1 MPRRWARSV
10 ALIIAVVAAACRSD
24 GSTPPPDASLSLT
37 GQSGALL
44 TGPAGA
50 RLLGVPLVLVT
61 DAALQPV
68 SGVVVTLALT
78 SGASTG
84 FALPETKVVS
94 GPDGLVRS
102 DVVLG
107 AAGDAVVRATT
118 AAPLAAEATVT
129 VTATAAP
136 ALATVSP
143 TTFGAGDEVTLTGS
157 DLPSASA
164 GTTVLV
170 GGVPATILA
179 ASATTLRVIAPACVT
194 AGPVTVAVRLP
205 SGATTNAVTASYTTS
220 MANPGLAVH
229 EAITVSAGQVAQC
242 LSLEGN
248 GARYLVVPQYATS
261 DAVGSVLAESRPPFA
276 LGANVSGAP
285 VASVARAG
293 GTLTAQGALDRML
306 RQSERALAPLAAR
319 SGAHPPVEAPL
330 AALTL
335 NSTRS
340 FKVLNTLD
348 GGAFDNVTARLK
360 FIGDNVLIYVDQTAP
375 ANGLSDAR
383 LTGLG
388 NLFDRKLYDAAAD
401 AFGSPTDIDKDDHVI
416 VLMTPTVNKM
426 TTAAECTTIG
436 YVTGFFYGLD
446 LSALATNSNKGEIF
460 YSIVAD
466 PSGATGSCAHT
477 VAEVERQV
485 PATFIHE
492 LQHMISYGQ
501 HVLVRGGPDEEL
513 WLNEGLSH
521 VAEELGSL
529 LYERD
534 PGQPRS
540 TPAQIFPDSSQ
551 GFINGD
557 MRNAYTYLRQP
568 TNTSVTLT
576 QGGGTLEERG
586 AAWLFLRWLGDQKG
600 DAIFRRLVETSLT
613 GVRNVEDKAGEPF
626 ARMFGDFSIAAYAY
640 DGLSGVPDGALP
652 ERYRF
657 LSRDFRLIFKRFFD
671 VGGEDFDRAFPI
683 VAAPFAPGTS
693 VFNSM
698 VPGTATWYELRTGT
712 APRVTLNFGPN
723 GGAGFDPALGAQVT
737 VLRLQPTP

>member
-1 MPRRWARSV
+1 MPRRRARYV
-10 ALIIAVVAAACRSD
+10 ALLLLVAAAACRSG
-24 GSTPPPDASLSLT
+24 GSTPPPDASLNLT
-37 GQSGALL
+37 GQGGAALS
-44 TGPAGA
+44 GPAGA

-61 DAALQPV
+61 NAAHEPV

-78 SGASTG
+78 SGATAG

-94 GPDGLVRS
+94 GPDGFVRA

-107 AAGDAVVRATT
+107 QAGQAAVRATT
-118 AAPLAAEATVT
+118 PAPLAAEATVT

-136 ALATVSP
+136 ALSAVSP
-143 TTFGAGDEVTLTGS
+143 ATFGAGDAVTLTGS
-157 DLPSASA
+157 GLPSAAA

-179 ASATTLRVIAPACVT
+179 ASATTLRIVAPACVT

-205 SGATTNAVTASYTTS
+205 TGATTNAIDASYTTS
-220 MANPGLAVH
+220 MANPGLAVL
-229 EAITVSAGQVAQC
+229 EAITVSASQVAQC
-242 LSLEGN
+242 LSLAGN
-248 GARYLVVPQYATS
+248 GARYLVIPQYATS
-261 DAVGSVLAESRPPFA
+261 DAVSSTLANSKPPFA
-276 LGANVSGAP
+276 LGANVSGAATAAVEP
-285 VASVARAG
+285 AA

-306 RQSERALAPLAAR
+306 RRSEHALAPLAAR

-340 FKVLNTLD
+340 FKVLKTLE
-348 GGAFDNVTARLK
+348 GGAFDDVTAKLK
-360 FIGDNVLIYVDQTAP
+360 YIGENVLIYVDQTAP
-375 ANGLSDAR
+375 ANGLTDPQ

-388 NLFDRKLYDAAAD
+388 NLFDRKLYEAAVH
-401 AFGSPTDIDKDDHVI
+401 AFGSPTDIDKDDHIV
-416 VLMTPTVNKM
+416 VLMTPTVNKL
-426 TTAAECTTIG
+426 TTAAECTSVG

-446 LSALATNSNKGEIF
+446 LASLATNSNKGEIF

-466 PSGATGSCAHT
+466 PSAATGSCAHS
-477 VAEVERQV
+477 VAELQRQV

-492 LQHMISYGQ
+492 FQHMISYGQ

-557 MRNAYTYLRQP
+557 MRNAYNYLRRP

-576 QGGGTLEERG
+576 QGGATLEERG

-600 DAIFRRLVETSLT
+600 DGIFRRLVETSLT

-626 ARMFGDFSIAAYAY
+626 PRMFGDFSIAAYAY
-640 DGLSGVPDGALP
+640 DGLNGVPANALP

-671 VGGEDFDRAFPI
+671 VGGDDFDRVFPI
-683 VAAPFAPGTS
+683 VATPFAPGAS
-693 VFNSM
+693 VFNAM

-723 GGAGFDPALGAQVT
+723 GATPFDPALGAQVT